1 MKVATHDN
9 DNQKLPATRA
19 EAKATGSKRYFTGKA
34 CVHGHAAP
42 RVTINGN
49 CLVCAFERTSQFL
62 KEKWA
67 NDPEWRNKKNAD
79 EKTRRHKPENL
90 ALDRPKNAERVRRR
104 RQEFPEIAEKSRR
117 ICREYYQKVRKHD
130 PAYKEAKIVHH
141 RTRRSRKLGNEGVHK
156 PEDITEILK
165 RQKFK
170 CAECGVSVKDKK
182 NRHVD
187 HIMPLALGGS
197 NWPTNLQILC
207 PPCNLSKSAKHPIDF
222 AQRKGR
228 LL

>member
-1 MKVATHDN
+1 MI
-9 DNQKLPATRA
+9 
-19 EAKATGSKRYFTGKA
+19 
-34 CVHGHAAP
+34 P
-42 RVTINGN
+42 RT
-49 CLVCAFERTSQFL
+49 
-62 KEKWA
+62 K
-67 NDPEWRNKKNAD
+67 
-79 EKTRRHKPENL
+79 
-90 ALDRPKNAERVRRR
+90 RPKLSITALAG
-104 RQEFPEIAEKSRR
+104 PESSAM
-117 ICREYYQKVRKHD
+117 
-130 PAYKEAKIVHH
+130 
-141 RTRRSRKLGNEGVHK
+141 TGVHK